1 MRLASRHFFDIRKG
15 RRNLHLWF
23 QLIPK
28 QPIATPNTR
37 SLQTLP
43 RWFWSVQ
50 GKVFWTLLRS
60 SYQEEFARKPRRNLH
75 LSIGYRRWRF
85 PDMSVLACRRI
96 VLLKKE
102 IANFFKDQV
111 FGLETNMYIS
121 AVLPKQRCP
130 PIRAI
135 DRITLKPVMHIEF
148 KIGSASHVLQLSAF
162 TSGEVDL
169 RIYSSKNLSSV
180 FRNERDSAPIFIFS
194 S

>member
-1 MRLASRHFFDIRKG
+1 
-15 RRNLHLWF
+15 
-23 QLIPK
+23 
-28 QPIATPNTR
+28 
-37 SLQTLP
+37 
-43 RWFWSVQ
+43 
-50 GKVFWTLLRS
+50 
-60 SYQEEFARKPRRNLH
+60 
-75 LSIGYRRWRF
+75 
-85 PDMSVLACRRI
+85 MSVLACRRI